1 MTCPEE
7 IQDHVVGDPTD
18 NKMLFLYWQ
27 VFTRN
32 KIQGKKKGK
41 IDLVP
46 LMKINKAVKK
56 PCCLFSTLLLPNDG
70 TATSQLTSYFSKK
83 NDIHSSKAQ
92 YRYFARRTGIPD
104 RDEQQEISRGQ
115 ESGVESIPPRC
126 YRGSS
131 KVLIKGP
138 FPETNWDTPSQVIS
152 FHFHKA
158 LFWWASHWK
167 HQAWSS
173 IDTDHLL
180 TCWGCRGLP
189 QLSG

>member
-158 LFWWASHWK
+158 LF
-167 HQAWSS
+167 
-173 IDTDHLL
+173 
-180 TCWGCRGLP
+180 
-189 QLSG
+189 